1 MFKLKVLLRVDA
13 NSKVGLAH
21 AVRLKKLMSN
31 VPFSF
36 DLSIFGSDERVLESF
51 FPEARFLKVDNLK
64 CSTDFHFVVSDCIVR
79 NDIFWREWLPK
90 RRPILIVIDDYGGD
104 LPADL
109 ILNGTVID
117 SNHKYTGTK
126 KGCQIL
132 CGPEYAL
139 IDTSYSK
146 NLWSKNY
153 DLGNHLIV
161 VIGSGERA
169 AQWAFKIVKDLQL
182 NNLFQTINIIVGS
195 AFKEFEALKLLA
207 SKKDIK
213 AEMSVTS
220 DYLASLLSE
229 CSISLITGGMILYEA
244 LAVGIPTIVFP
255 QEQNLIEEAN
265 WFERQDCV
273 VNLGYNGGMD
283 MHLVACELESLIV
296 NEVKLDKMS
305 RNSISIIDGRGMKRA
320 ASAIEA
326 FIKEKLDFG
335 A

>member
-1 MFKLKVLLRVDA
+1 
-13 NSKVGLAH
+13 
-21 AVRLKKLMSN
+21 
-31 VPFSF
+31 
-36 DLSIFGSDERVLESF
+36 
-51 FPEARFLKVDNLK
+51 
-64 CSTDFHFVVSDCIVR
+64 
-79 NDIFWREWLPK
+79 
-90 RRPILIVIDDYGGD
+90 
-104 LPADL
+104 
-109 ILNGTVID
+109 
-117 SNHKYTGTK
+117 
-126 KGCQIL
+126 
-132 CGPEYAL
+132 
-139 IDTSYSK
+139 
-146 NLWSKNY
+146 
-153 DLGNHLIV
+153 
-161 VIGSGERA
+161 
-169 AQWAFKIVKDLQL
+169 
-182 NNLFQTINIIVGS
+182 
-195 AFKEFEALKLLA
+195 
-207 SKKDIK
+207 
-213 AEMSVTS
+213 MSVTS

-244 LAVGIPTIVFP
+244 LAVGVPTIVFP